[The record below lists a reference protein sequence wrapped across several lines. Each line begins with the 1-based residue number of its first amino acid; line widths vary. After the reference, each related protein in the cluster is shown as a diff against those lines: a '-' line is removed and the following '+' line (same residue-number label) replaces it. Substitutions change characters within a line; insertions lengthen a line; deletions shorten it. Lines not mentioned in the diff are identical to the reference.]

1 MDSMTLFRGLL
12 GGPVVA
18 ATLFVIGLAAV
29 EIWQNIALLRGAER
43 IPARIHACRAADDVT
58 ADVDLGGEE
67 KEIPVRAAMHWTL
80 DLLQPV
86 TLLKPKEGLPV
97 VGTFFQ
103 LWIRPASCLFFALVW
118 SAASLW
124 LVRQVDNPPPLP
136 AELLFELSSGPGS
149 WKGPAFWA
157 TLPLTLL
164 AVAIFGKSIL
174 LPARLMM
181 TTVSLGFLVFLIG
194 SVADRKSLK
203 VAAWKG
209 FVQRQ
214 SIVYWEKA
222 ELSKVRRLV
231 DYTFVSY
238 RYSKTLKEYT
248 RDMSVPNTTKLQ
260 LRDAAG
266 SVLLSVDDNLDPP
279 GRRSDLQEW
288 LRKETGL
295 EIDRE
300 ESQPPSY

>member
-12 GGPVVA
+12 GAPVVA

-29 EIWQNIALLRGAER
+29 EIWQNITLLRGAER
-43 IPARIHACRAADDVT
+43 IPARIHAVRDADDVT

-67 KEIPVRAAMHWTL
+67 KEIPIRAAMHWTL

-86 TLLKPKEGLPV
+86 TLLKPKEGLPI

-118 SAASLW
+118 IAASVW
-124 LVRQVDNPPPLP
+124 LVRSVDNPPPLP
-136 AELLFELSSGPGS
+136 SELRFELSSGPGS

-164 AVAIFGKSIL
+164 AVAIFGKAII

-194 SVADRKSLK
+194 SVADRGSLK

-222 ELSKVRRLV
+222 DLSKVRRLV

-248 RDMSVPNTTKLQ
+248 RDMSIPNTTKLQ

-279 GRRSDLQEW
+279 GKRSELKEW

-295 EIDRE
+295 EIDQE
-300 ESQPPSY
+300 ESQPPTN